1 MTFRTLL
8 LGTALAAAIPAAAL
22 AETTQGFYFGSQV
35 GASWLEDTKYNGP
48 VTNKADFKTAIS
60 SVVELGYQLDN
71 GLRFGVEGGYG
82 VHTIGDIVGGVA
94 GRSGGNGSTSALTL
108 MGVAAYSID
117 TGTPLSPFF
126 GGGVGVARIGL
137 RDAGALFSANQF
149 ADEKDTTVA
158 YQLNAGLNYSILSNM
173 DATLSYRY
181 LRAEPVKMATT
192 TGNNFEFDYDNHSV
206 LVGIRVLFGAPTR
219 TVAPTPAPQPVVQQ
233 PAPVAQPAVAAPT
246 ISRNFTVFF
255 DWNKSTL
262 TADAEQV
269 LRNVARDAMTG
280 KVAAVQVTG
289 YTDTS
294 GSPTYNQK
302 LSEARAAAVREFL
315 VSQGLTADQIAT
327 AGRGETELLVPT
339 ADNVREPSNRRA
351 VILFP

>member
-1 MTFRTLL
+1 MTLRTLL

-22 AETTQGFYFGSQV
+22 AETTEGIYFGSQI

-48 VTNKADFKTAIS
+48 VTNKADFKPAIS

-71 GLRFGVEGGYG
+71 GLRFGVEGGYT
-82 VHTIGDIVGGVA
+82 VHTIGDIVGGAA
-94 GRSGGNGSTSALTL
+94 GRSGGNGSSTALTL
-108 MGVAAYSID
+108 MGIAAYSFD
-117 TGTPLSPFF
+117 TGTPVSPYI
-126 GGGVGVARIGL
+126 GAGVGIARVGL
-137 RDAGALFSANQF
+137 KDAGDFFSRGQIV
-149 ADEKDTTVA
+149 DDKDTTVA
-158 YQLNAGLNYSILSNM
+158 YQLNAGLSYSILSNM

-181 LRAEPVKMATT
+181 LRAEPVKLVSE
-192 TGNNFEFDYDNHSV
+192 TGTNLRADYDNHSV
-206 LVGIRVLFGAPTR
+206 LVGIRVLFGAPAR
-219 TVAPTPAPQPVVQQ
+219 PVAPTPAPQPVAQK
-233 PAPVAQPAVAAPT
+233 PAPAVQAAAPAPT

-269 LRNVARDAMTG
+269 LRNVARDAKAG

-294 GSPTYNQK
+294 GSPAYNQK
-302 LSEARAAAVREFL
+302 LSEARATAVREFL
-315 VSQGLTADQIAT
+315 VAQGLTADQIAT
-327 AGRGETELLVPT
+327 VGRGETELLVPT